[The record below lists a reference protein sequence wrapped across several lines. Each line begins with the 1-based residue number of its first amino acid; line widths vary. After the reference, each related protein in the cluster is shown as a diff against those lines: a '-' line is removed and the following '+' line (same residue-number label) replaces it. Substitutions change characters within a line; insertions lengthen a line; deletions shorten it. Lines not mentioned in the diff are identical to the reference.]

1 MAYFHGVRVSEIP
14 TRIIT
19 PVQTTA
25 GLPVVFGTAPVHL
38 AEDPE
43 AYANKPVICYEY
55 KEAVAALGY
64 SADWDKY
71 TLCEAMYTEFYLYA
85 VKPIIFVNVLNP
97 KKHKKSVEVTLDVA
111 SDGTV
116 TVEDP
121 VLLKTL
127 SVAPGSVTYTASTPT
142 MEVEE
147 GSWDGDGDGDSGT
160 VVSTPAATEPAAG
173 SGTPSAPA
181 VDVDYTAAFDD
192 DGRLIVTI
200 IKDGLLDGQ
209 ASLKLSYDCVDP
221 SMVTEAD
228 IIGGV
233 DSNGN
238 VTGLELINSIYTMF
252 SLVPGI
258 IAAPGWTHI
267 PEVAAVMKAKALAIN
282 TIFRCIVLTDV
293 DTEACKRY
301 SDVNQWKNNNSYT
314 GVNQVVCWPCVRM
327 GSHVYHMSTHIMG
340 IIGVMDAANTDVPY
354 QSPSNLAMQATGI
367 CLKDGTEVSLT
378 LEQANLLN
386 SQGIMTALNFIG
398 GWKSWG
404 NYTGAYP
411 GTTDVKDTFICVRRM
426 FDWQYQTFILTY
438 WQKVDRPLNKRLV
451 RSIIDSEQIRLNGLV
466 SREYLLGAEVQ
477 FLEEENPFTDLLAGI
492 FRVHTKL
499 TPPVPAQDI
508 EDILEYETSYFKRLF
523 ETE

>member
-43 AYANKPVICYEY
+43 AYVNKPVICYEH

-64 SADWDKY
+64 SAEWDKY

-97 KKHKKSVEVTLDVA
+97 KKHKKSVEATLDVA

-116 TVEDP
+116 TVEDS

-127 SVAPGSVTYTASTPT
+127 SVASGSITYTASTPT

-147 GSWDGDGDGDSGT
+147 GSWDGDGDGDSGA
-160 VVSTPAATEPAAG
+160 VVSATATAGAGPAAG

-238 VTGLELINSIYTMF
+238 VTGLE
-252 SLVPGI
+252 
-258 IAAPGWTHI
+258 
-267 PEVAAVMKAKALAIN
+267 
-282 TIFRCIVLTDV
+282 
-293 DTEACKRY
+293 
-301 SDVNQWKNNNSYT
+301 
-314 GVNQVVCWPCVRM
+314 
-327 GSHVYHMSTHIMG
+327 
-340 IIGVMDAANTDVPY
+340 
-354 QSPSNLAMQATGI
+354 
-367 CLKDGTEVSLT
+367 
-378 LEQANLLN
+378 QANLLN

-404 NYTGAYP
+404 DYTGAYP
-411 GTTDVKDTFICVRRM
+411 GTTDVKDTFICARR
-426 FDWQYQTFILTY
+426 
-438 WQKVDRPLNKRLV
+438 
-451 RSIIDSEQIRLNGLV
+451 
-466 SREYLLGAEVQ
+466 
-477 FLEEENPFTDLLAGI
+477 
-492 FRVHTKL
+492 
-499 TPPVPAQDI
+499 
-508 EDILEYETSYFKRLF
+508 
-523 ETE
+523 